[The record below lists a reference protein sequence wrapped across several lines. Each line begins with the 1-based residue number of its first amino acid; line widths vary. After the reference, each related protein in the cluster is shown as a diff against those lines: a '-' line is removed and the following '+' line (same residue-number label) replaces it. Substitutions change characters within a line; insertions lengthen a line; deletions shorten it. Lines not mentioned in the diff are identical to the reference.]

1 MREDDDRH
9 WLSAVPAP
17 VPPEPFTTLEV
28 VNLQKLVREQLRRAE
43 RRAERNRET
52 GRAKELSGADADAVR
67 VEIFGAMDDRL
78 EAWLQ
83 AAWPLVDAAKA
94 EAMRGEAEA
103 EGETVGEARWK
114 AIRELERTLDIHIDP
129 AQIEVQVISEG
140 VRGTLGI
147 GQVPARVMVRIAGAA
162 A

>member
-1 MREDDDRH
+1 
-9 WLSAVPAP
+9 
-17 VPPEPFTTLEV
+17 

-94 EAMRGEAEA
+94 DAMQGEAEA
-103 EGETVGEARWK
+103 EGETVGEARWR
-114 AIRELERTLDIHIDP
+114 AIQALERQLDMHLDP
-129 AQIEVQVISEG
+129 AVIEVQVISEG

-147 GQVPARVMVRIAGAA
+147 GQKPARVMVRLTASAA
-162 A
+162 